1 MGKLTVIDL
10 RLMKEEGRK
19 ITMLTAY
26 DYPTALILDEAGV
39 DVILVGDSLG
49 NVILGYPNT
58 IPVTMDDMVRHCAA
72 VSRGVKRALVVG
84 DMPFMSYATPELAI
98 KNAGRLMQE
107 GGVEAVK
114 LEGGREMASIVKLL
128 VDNGI
133 PVMGHIG
140 LTPQSI
146 HKFGGYK
153 VQGRTAEAAKKLI
166 EDAKILEKAGV
177 FSIVLE
183 CIPWKVAKI
192 ITESVSV
199 PTIGI
204 GAGVHCDGQVLVTHD
219 LLGFFEGFRPKF
231 VKQYCNI
238 KRFIMDAVEKYISE
252 VRSGA
257 YPTIEHSYELP
268 KEEEEKLLREL
279 ANMKEEKASKET
291 KGI

>member
-1 MGKLTVIDL
+1 MTKITVIDI
-10 RLMKEEGRK
+10 RLMKGEGKK

-72 VSRGVKRALVVG
+72 VSRAVKRALVVG
-84 DMPFMSYATPELAI
+84 DMPFMSYATPELAL
-98 KNAGRLMQE
+98 KNAGRLVQE

-114 LEGGREMASIVKLL
+114 LEGGREAASTVRLL
-128 VDNGI
+128 VDNGV

-153 VQGRTAEAAKKLI
+153 VQGRTAEAAKKLL
-166 EDAKILEKAGV
+166 EDAKALEKAGV

-183 CIPWKVAKI
+183 CIPWKVAKM

-204 GAGVHCDGQVLVTHD
+204 GAGVYCDGQVLVTHD
-219 LLGFFEGFRPKF
+219 LLGFFEGFKPKF

-238 KRFIMDAVEKYISE
+238 KKFIMDAVVAYLNE

-257 YPTIEHSYELP
+257 YPTLEHSYELP
-268 KEEEEKLLREL
+268 EEEDEKL
-279 ANMKEEKASKET
+279 SKEFVSL
-291 KGI
+291 KRDK

>member
-1 MGKLTVIDL
+1 LGKVTIIDV

-26 DYPTALILDEAGV
+26 DYPTAVILDEAGV
-39 DVILVGDSLG
+39 DIILVGDSLG
-49 NVILGYPNT
+49 NVILGYANT

-84 DMPFMSYATPELAI
+84 DMPFMSYATIDLAV
-98 KNAGRLMQE
+98 KNAGRMVQE
-107 GGVEAVK
+107 GGAEAVK
-114 LEGGREMASIVKLL
+114 LEGGREVSQIVKVL

-153 VQGRTAEAAKKLI
+153 VQGRTAEAAKKLV
-166 EDAKILEKAGV
+166 EDAETLEKAGV

-183 CIPWKVAKI
+183 CIPWQVAKM
-192 ITESVSV
+192 ITEEVSV

-204 GAGVHCDGQVLVTHD
+204 GAGAHCDGQVLVTHD
-219 LLGFFEGFRPKF
+219 LLGFFEGFQPRF
-231 VKQYCNI
+231 VKKYANIRQYI
-238 KRFIMDAVEKYISE
+238 KEAVGKYLEE
-252 VRSGA
+252 VRSGE
-257 YPTIEHSYELP
+257 YPTLEHSYELP
-268 KEEEEKLLREL
+268 EEEERKL
-279 ANMKEEKASKET
+279 KEEA
-291 KGI
+291 GR

>member
-1 MGKLTVIDL
+1 LAKLTIIDL

-49 NVILGYPNT
+49 NVILGYQNT

-72 VSRGVKRALVVG
+72 VSRAVKRALVVG
-84 DMPFMSYATPELAI
+84 DMPFMSYATPELAV
-98 KNAGRLMQE
+98 KNAGRLVQE

-114 LEGGREMASIVKLL
+114 LEGGREMASVVKLL
-128 VDNGI
+128 VDNGV

-153 VQGRTAEAAKKLI
+153 VQGRTAEAVKKLM
-166 EDAKILEKAGV
+166 EDAEALERAGV

-204 GAGVHCDGQVLVTHD
+204 GAGVYCDGQVLVTHD
-219 LLGFFEGFRPKF
+219 LLGFFEGFKPKF

-238 KRFIMDAVEKYISE
+238 KKFIMDAVGKYIDE
-252 VRSGA
+252 VRSGV
-257 YPTIEHSYELP
+257 YPAVEHSYELP
-268 KEEEEKLLREL
+268 EEEEKKLL
-279 ANMKEEKASKET
+279 KEFASLKDR
-291 KGI
+291 KPS

>member
-1 MGKLTVIDL
+1 LTKLTIIDL

-26 DYPTALILDEAGV
+26 DYPTALVLDEAGI
-39 DVILVGDSLG
+39 DIILVGDSLG
-49 NVILGYPNT
+49 NVILGYKNT

-84 DMPFMSYATPELAI
+84 DMPFMSYATPELAVR
-98 KNAGRLMQE
+98 NAGRLVQE

-114 LEGGREMASIVKLL
+114 LEGGREMAPIVKLL
-128 VDNGI
+128 VDNGV

-166 EDAKILEKAGV
+166 EDAEILEKAGV

-192 ITESVSV
+192 ITSSISV

-204 GAGVHCDGQVLVTHD
+204 GAGAYCDGQVLVTHD
-219 LLGFFEGFRPKF
+219 LLGFFEGFKPKF

-238 KRFIMDAVEKYISE
+238 KKFIIDAVGSYINE

-257 YPTIEHSYELP
+257 YPTIEYSYELP
-268 KEEEEKLLREL
+268 EEEEEKLAKEL
-279 ANMKEEKASKET
+279 TFTKAK
-291 KGI
+291 K

>member
-1 MGKLTVIDL
+1 MLTKLTVIDL
-10 RLMKEEGRK
+10 YLMKKEGRK

-39 DVILVGDSLG
+39 DIILVGDSLG
-49 NVILGYPNT
+49 NVILGYKNT

-72 VSRGVKRALVVG
+72 VSRGIKRALVVG
-84 DMPFMSYATPELAI
+84 DMPFMSYATPELAVR
-98 KNAGRLMQE
+98 NAGRLVQE

-114 LEGGREMASIVKLL
+114 LEGGREVASTVKLL
-128 VDNGI
+128 VDNGV

-146 HKFGGYK
+146 YKFGGYK
-153 VQGRTAEAAKKLI
+153 VQGRTAKAAKKLI
-166 EDAKILEKAGV
+166 EDAEILEKAGV

-192 ITESVSV
+192 ITESISV

-204 GAGVHCDGQVLVTHD
+204 GAGAYCDGQVLVTYD
-219 LLGFFEGFRPKF
+219 MLGFFEGFKPKF

-238 KRFIMDAVEKYISE
+238 RKFIMDAVGKYISE
-252 VRSGA
+252 VRSGI
-257 YPTIEHSYELP
+257 YPTVEYSYELP
-268 KEEEEKLLREL
+268 EEEEEKLSREL
-279 ANMKEEKASKET
+279 ASLKAK
-291 KGI
+291 K